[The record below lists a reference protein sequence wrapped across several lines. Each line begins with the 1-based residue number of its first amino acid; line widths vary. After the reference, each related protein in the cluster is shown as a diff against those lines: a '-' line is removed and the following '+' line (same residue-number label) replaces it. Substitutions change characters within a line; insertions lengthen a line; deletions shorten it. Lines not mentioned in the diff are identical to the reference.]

1 MKYLEYEVKNTAITR
16 VNGDKTNLI
25 SGAVGYFGLHF
36 MFDEEF
42 GAIPGDKSVEFFK
55 NRSKERVTLVDG
67 FCAIPD
73 EFLEDNAQ
81 LEFRV
86 IAGTTVATPWVTVA
100 ITASGV
106 ISPEEPSDP
115 PAPGTVYVAT
125 PSGEQTVAMIRNG
138 ENGLEYSLDGT
149 EWLPAAGKVIEADN
163 IVLLDS
169 GEAEISTLTAKI
181 NELIGILEKH
191 GIVAVEAAPE
201 PEVIAPEILAI
212 PEKTKKFF
220 DSTDGDKSVEDMIED
235 DVKVLADGNVV
246 GTLKYVEGYKPYWPD
261 NEAMQS
267 GNFFPLT
274 LGSNYSGGKK
284 LEIVK
289 NSGEPKVIEFND
301 KPFDPDIVL
310 RVEQSDNFEIKV
322 DDSTVVTLTF
332 TNATLQPKG

>member
-42 GAIPGDKSVEFFK
+42 GSIPGDKSVEFFK

-73 EFLEDNAQ
+73 GFLEDNAQ

-115 PAPGTVYVAT
+115 PTPGTVYVTT

-149 EWLPAAGKVIEADN
+149 EWLPAAGEVIKADN
-163 IVLLDS
+163 IVLLAS
-169 GEAEISTLTAKI
+169 GESEISALTAKI

-191 GIVAVEAAPE
+191 GIVTVEIPE
-201 PEVIAPEILAI
+201 PEVIDPEILAI
-212 PEKTKKFF
+212 PDKATKFF
-220 DSTDGDKSVEDMIED
+220 DGVDGDKTVEDMIED
-235 DVKVLADGNVV
+235 DVKVLADGSVV

-274 LGSNYSGGKK
+274 LGSNYTNGKK
-284 LEIVK
+284 LEITK
-289 NSGEPKVIEFND
+289 NGGEPKVIEFND
-301 KPFDPDIVL
+301 SPFDPDIVL
-310 RVEQSDNFEIKV
+310 RVERSDSFEIKV
-322 DDSTVVTLTF
+322 DDEPVVTLTF
-332 TNATLQPKG
+332 ANATLQPNG